1 MDIEDWRTKIDEVDM
16 KLLELF
22 NERSRYA
29 LEIGKIKKRER
40 LPVFSPERERK
51 IFDRLI
57 AANSG
62 PLSDAAV
69 RRLFERIVDENR
81 SLEKEVIGAEEQT
94 E

>member
-1 MDIEDWRTKIDEVDM
+1 MDIEYWRAKIDEVDTR
-16 KLLELF
+16 LLELF

-29 LEIGKIKKRER
+29 LEIGKIKKQER

-51 IFDRLI
+51 IFERLL
-57 AANSG
+57 AGNPG

-81 SLEKEVIGAEEQT
+81 SLEKEVIGAEEQA